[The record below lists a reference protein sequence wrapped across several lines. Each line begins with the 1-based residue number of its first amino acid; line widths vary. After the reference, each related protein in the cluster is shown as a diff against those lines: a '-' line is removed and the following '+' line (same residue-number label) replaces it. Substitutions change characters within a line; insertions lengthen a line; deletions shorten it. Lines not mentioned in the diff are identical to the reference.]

1 MHAPQYHETLFSQLY
16 PGKQASS
23 PTYLPVVQAIDAF
36 LGLRVAQK
44 ARTMLRSDA
53 GFGSDANIEAALAG
67 HWQVVTKGSGG
78 RRPAALAR
86 QVSADSWL
94 ELRPN
99 DRWVAPVNAPVVF
112 TRPVQWLALRWRTQ
126 QGKLKHSTVVCSVNT
141 WSPAEVIAYYDARG
155 ACETEIQAD
164 KGGLLLSRRRKK
176 VLAAQET
183 LVLLTDLAHN
193 LLAWVTPWMFPAG
206 PLAHFGPTQ
215 WIQDVLTLPGHL
227 IFDHQQLVEVHLNAL
242 HPYAA
247 EVAAGLERLLDHFG
261 SP

>member
-1 MHAPQYHETLFSQLY
+1 M
-16 PGKQASS
+16 
-23 PTYLPVVQAIDAF
+23 VQAIDAF
-36 LGLRVAQK
+36 LGLSVTQK
-44 ARTMLRSDA
+44 ARTILRSDA
-53 GFGSDANIEAALAG
+53 GFGSDANIEAALAD
-67 HWQVVTKGSGG
+67 HWQIVTKSSGG

-86 QVSADSWL
+86 QVSAADWL
-94 ELRPN
+94 ELRPH
-99 DRWVAPVNAPVVF
+99 DRWVAPVNAPVAF

-141 WSPAEVIAYYDARG
+141 WRPAEVIAYYDARG

-164 KGGLLLSRRRKK
+164 KGGLLLSHRRKK

-193 LLAWVTPWMFPAG
+193 LLAWATPRLFPAG

-215 WIQDVLTLPGHL
+215 LIQDVLTLPGHL
-227 IFDHQQLVEVHLNAL
+227 IFHHQQLIEVHLNAL
-242 HPYAA
+242 HPYAV
-247 EVAAGLERLLDHFG
+247 EVAAGLERLLDHFS

>member
-1 MHAPQYHETLFSQLY
+1 
-16 PGKQASS
+16 
-23 PTYLPVVQAIDAF
+23 VQAIDTF
-36 LGLRVAQK
+36 LGLSRAQK
-44 ARTMLRSDA
+44 ARTILRSDA
-53 GFGSDANIEAALAG
+53 GFGSDANVEAALAG
-67 HWQVVTKGSGG
+67 HWQVVTKSSGG

-86 QVSADSWL
+86 QVSAAGWL

-99 DRWVAPVNAPVVF
+99 DRWVSPVNAPVTF

-126 QGKLKHSTVVCSVNT
+126 QGRLKYSTVVCSVNT
-141 WSPAEVIAYYDARG
+141 WLPAEVIAYYDARG

-247 EVAAGLERLLDHFG
+247 EVATGLERLLDHFG

>member
-1 MHAPQYHETLFSQLY
+1 VQAPQYHETLFSQLY
-16 PGKQASS
+16 PGNQASS

-36 LGLRVAQK
+36 LDLQVAQK
-44 ARTMLRSDA
+44 ARTILRSDA
-53 GFGSDANIEAALAG
+53 GFGSDANVAAALMG
-67 HWQVVTKGSGG
+67 HWQVVTKSGGG

-86 QVSADSWL
+86 QVRDDGWL

-99 DRWVAPVNAPVVF
+99 DRWVAPVQGPVAF
-112 TRPVQWLALRWRTQ
+112 ERPVQWLALRWRTQ
-126 QGKLKHSTVVCSVNT
+126 HGQLKHSTVVCSVST

-176 VLAAQET
+176 ILAAQET

-193 LLAWVTPWMFPAG
+193 LLAWATPWMFPAG
-206 PLAHFGPTQ
+206 PLAQFGPTQ
-215 WIQDVLTLPGHL
+215 LIQDVLTLPGHL
-227 IFDHQQLVEVHLNAL
+227 IFHRQQLTEVHLNVL

-247 EVAAGLERLLDHFG
+247 EVAAGLERLLDRFG

>member
-1 MHAPQYHETLFSQLY
+1 VHAPQYHETLFSQLY

-23 PTYLPVVQAIDAF
+23 PTYLPVVQALDAF
-36 LGLRVAQK
+36 LGLSVVQK
-44 ARTMLRSDA
+44 ARTILRSDA
-53 GFGSDANIEAALAG
+53 GFGSDANIEAALAD
-67 HWQVVTKGSGG
+67 HWQVVTKSSGG

-86 QVSADSWL
+86 QVAADGWL
-94 ELRPN
+94 ELRPD
-99 DRWVAPVNAPVVF
+99 DRWVAPVSAPVTF
-112 TRPVQWLALRWRTQ
+112 GRPVQWLALRWRTQ
-126 QGKLKHSTVVCSVNT
+126 RGELKHSAVVCSVNT

-193 LLAWVTPWMFPAG
+193 LLAWTRPWMFPTG
-206 PLAHFGPTQ
+206 PLAAFGPTQ
-215 WIQDVLTLPGHL
+215 LIQDVLAIPGHL
-227 IFDHQQLVEVHLNAL
+227 IFNGHQLTEVHLNAL
-242 HPYAA
+242 HPHAA